1 MNLDNVLFSNEWH
14 LFISEASYAYIAAAV
29 IWSHL
34 SNAFQAKSW
43 DCWQV
48 ILAPLVMWIHGFS
61 SRCVRL
67 TVAQIDMT
75 FKLVL
80 VDLFFNL
87 AQRYYV
93 SKETATFLVYTQ
105 LGKWLSFLPI
115 KTSSSLFLLPW
126 TVAKIYAYEF
136 GSRNGSIVA
145 QQEMLVCVLWVDV
158 IWL

>member
-1 MNLDNVLFSNEWH
+1 MQSLLLYLVLSHRMSSTILILPGYSFLRLIHVFCSSVGKVEYF
-14 LFISEASYAYIAAAV
+14 L
-29 IWSHL
+29 WSHL

-43 DCWQV
+43 DSWHV
-48 ILAPLVMWIHGFS
+48 ILAPLVIWNHGFF
-61 SRCVRL
+61 SRRVHL

-105 LGKWLSFLPI
+105 LGKWLTFLPI

-126 TVAKIYAYEF
+126 TV
-136 GSRNGSIVA
+136 
-145 QQEMLVCVLWVDV
+145 
-158 IWL
+158 